1 MMMAKAKGK
10 AAMSPMPPK
19 TSQVSLPSQIG
30 AIVFMIVLREAASGA
45 KPNSM
50 PTPRSKPSSR
60 T

>member
-1 MMMAKAKGK
+1 MMMAKASGN
-10 AAMSPMPPK
+10 AARRATPQK

-30 AIVFMIVLREAASGA
+30 AIVFMISSRSAASRA
-45 KPNSM
+45 KPCSM